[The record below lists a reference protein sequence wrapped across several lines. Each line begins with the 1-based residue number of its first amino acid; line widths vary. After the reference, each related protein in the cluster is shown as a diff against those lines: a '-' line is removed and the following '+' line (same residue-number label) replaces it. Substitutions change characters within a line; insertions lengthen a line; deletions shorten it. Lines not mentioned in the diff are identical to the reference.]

1 MSVRDD
7 QRQDTGTQDARA
19 TGDQQSIYAERGDV
33 AYFTFNR
40 PEQRNCLSM
49 RLSDELVETIE
60 HVRRS
65 PSLRYLVLRG
75 AGDTFCAGDDLKE
88 MARGR
93 WGDAN
98 EAFQRVRYY
107 QHMAYQLEELDKI
120 TIAAVDGFAVGGGLE
135 VTMAC
140 DFVVATERAQ
150 WGMPEVDTGITPGWG
165 GTTRL
170 TRAIGRRRAKEINM
184 IGALHPARRAVE
196 LGLWNRVVPDGALE
210 SEVDELLDVLRTKN
224 QQTLRQLKYIIDH
237 GIEADLY
244 TAQGF
249 EALSAAYSF
258 ALNGWWQVDDH
269 DQRAGLEGFATKSGP
284 WQQRRPKA
292 VGFWTEDA
300 SADGTGRSSDEP

>member
-1 MSVRDD
+1 MTRASELQGDVRGTEE
-7 QRQDTGTQDARA
+7 RQ
-19 TGDQQSIYAERGDV
+19 SLYEERGDV
-33 AYFTFNR
+33 AYFTLNR
-40 PEQRNCLSM
+40 PQQRNCLSM
-49 RLSDELVETIE
+49 RLSDELVETLE

-65 PSLRYLVLRG
+65 DSLRYLVLRG
-75 AGDTFCAGDDLKE
+75 AGGTFCAGDDLKE
-88 MARGR
+88 MAAGG

-98 EAFQRVRYY
+98 AAFQRVRYY
-107 QHMAYQLEELDKI
+107 QNMAYQLEELDKI
-120 TIAAVDGFAVGGGLE
+120 TIAAVDGYAVGGGLE

-140 DFVVATERAQ
+140 DFVIATERAR

-196 LGLWNRVVPDGALE
+196 LDLWNRVVPNDGLE
-210 SEVDELLDVLRTKN
+210 SAVEELLEVLRSKN

-258 ALNGWWQVDDH
+258 ALNGWWQVPDH
-269 DQRAGLEGFATKSGP
+269 DQRAGLDGFATKSGT
-284 WQQRRPKA
+284 WRQRRPKA
-292 VGFWTEDA
+292 LDFWVDGWA
-300 SADGTGRSSDEP
+300 SDGKQSP

>member
-1 MSVRDD
+1 MVVGDDRQRGVRSADE
-7 QRQDTGTQDARA
+7 RQG
-19 TGDQQSIYAERGDV
+19 IYEERGDV

-40 PEQRNCLSM
+40 PDQRNCLSM
-49 RLSDELVETIE
+49 QLSDELVETLE

-65 PSLRYLVLRG
+65 TSVRYLVLSG
-75 AGDTFCAGDDLKE
+75 AGGTFCAGDDLKE
-88 MARGR
+88 MSEGR

-98 EAFQRVRYY
+98 EAFQRVYYY
-107 QHMAYQLEELDKI
+107 QRMAYQLEELDKI

-140 DFVVATERAQ
+140 DFVIATERAR

-170 TRAIGRRRAKEINM
+170 SRAIGRRRAKEINM

-196 LGLWNRVVPDGALE
+196 LDLWNRVVPNDSLDSA
-210 SEVDELLDVLRTKN
+210 VAELLDVLRSKN
-224 QQTLRQLKYIIDH
+224 QQTLRQLKYIIDR

-258 ALNGWWQVDDH
+258 ALNGWWRVDDH
-269 DQRAGLEGFATKSGP
+269 DQRAGLEGFATKSGA
-284 WQQRRPKA
+284 WRERRPKA
-292 VGFWTEDA
+292 IDFWVDDA
-300 SADGTGRSSDEP
+300 SKGDGAGASS